1 MRKTMRRGLATLLG
15 LATLGALGVATAAPA
30 QAEPSDCPKGYFCA
44 WTTAHATGTML
55 KTTTSMP
62 TLGTWDN
69 KIQAVS
75 NRTNQYACGYDE
87 PNYKTSY
94 WGVGTR
100 GPDPGG
106 TEWGGFGLS
115 SVSSIKLVPTYRECT
130 GPAYPSWYV
139 FSEASTRSSFA
150 NLDGNLSADLLVRDK
165 AGRLWFLPGNDTG
178 KLVGGGW
185 NAMNALTRHG
195 DFSGDGKEDVIAR
208 EASTGKLWLYKG
220 AGTGY
225 VGSRV
230 LIGTGGWNSMNRLTA
245 IGDLSGDGRSDLLA
259 VEKST
264 GKLWLYPGTAT
275 GPLGARKLIGS
286 GGWNS
291 MNALVAP
298 GDLNGDG
305 RDDLLAREA
314 STGKLWRYPT
324 KTGALGSRAL
334 VGGGWNVMTTFVGIG
349 NVDYG
354 DPNDLLTITGS
365 GASTSLTGNSCQGA
379 GCMMVYSGKGT
390 GGLNAGAGHDSD
402 YNWDDMNAVF

>member
-1 MRKTMRRGLATLLG
+1 MRKTMRRGLASLLG

-55 KTTTSMP
+55 KTTKSMA

-87 PNYKTSY
+87 PNYTTSY
-94 WGVGTR
+94 WSVGTR
-100 GPDPGG
+100 EPDPGG

-115 SVSSIKLVPTYRECT
+115 SVSSIKIVPTERECT
-130 GPAYPSWYV
+130 GPAYPSWSAV
-139 FSEASTRSSFA
+139 SEGSTRSSFA
-150 NLDGNLSADLLVRDK
+150 NLDGNLLADLLVRDR
-165 AGRLWFLPGNDTG
+165 AGRLWFLPGSGGG
-178 KLVGGGW
+178 KLIGSGW

-220 AGTGY
+220 SGTGY

-230 LIGTGGWNSMNRLTA
+230 LIGSGGWNSMNQLTA
-245 IGDLSGDGRSDLLA
+245 FGDLTGDGRSDLLA

-264 GKLWLYPGTAT
+264 GKLWLYPGT
-275 GPLGARKLIGS
+275 GSGLGARKLLGS
-286 GGWNS
+286 GGWNA

-305 RDDLLAREA
+305 KADLLAREA

-324 KTGALGSRAL
+324 KPGALGSRLL
-334 VGGGWNVMTTFVGIG
+334 VGSGWNVMKTFVGIG
-349 NVDYG
+349 NVEYG

-365 GASTSLTGNSCQGA
+365 GASTSLTGNSCAGA
-379 GCMMVYSGKGT
+379 GCMMVYPGKGT
-390 GGLNAGAGHDSD
+390 GGLNPGYGLDGD

>member
-1 MRKTMRRGLATLLG
+1 MSKTMRRALASLLG

-75 NRTNQYACGYDE
+75 NRTNQFACGYDE
-87 PNYKTSY
+87 PHYTSSS

-100 GPDPGG
+100 APDPGG

-115 SVSSIKLVPTYRECT
+115 SVSSIKIVPTERECT
-130 GPAYPSWYV
+130 GPAYPFWSAV
-139 FSEASTRSSFA
+139 SEASTRSSFA
-150 NLDGNLSADLLVRDK
+150 NLDGNFLADLLVRDK
-165 AGRLWFLPGNDTG
+165 AGRLWFLPGNGSG
-178 KLVGGGW
+178 KLVGSGW

-220 AGTGY
+220 SGTGS

-230 LIGTGGWNSMNRLTA
+230 LIGAGGWNSMNHLTA
-245 IGDLSGDGRSDLLA
+245 FGDLSGDGRSDLLA

-264 GKLWLYPGTAT
+264 GKLWLYPGTT
-275 GPLGARKLIGS
+275 SGGLGARKLIGS

-305 RDDLLAREA
+305 RADLLAREA

-324 KTGALGSRAL
+324 RTGALGTRVL
-334 VGGGWNVMTTFVGIG
+334 VGGGWNVMKTFVGIG
-349 NVDYG
+349 NVEYG

-365 GASTSLTGNSCQGA
+365 GASTSLTGNSCAGA
-379 GCMMVYSGKGT
+379 GCMMVYPGRGT
-390 GGLNAGAGHDSD
+390 GGLGAGYGHDGD

>member
-1 MRKTMRRGLATLLG
+1 MRKTMRRGLASLLG

-55 KTTTSMP
+55 KTTKSMA

-69 KIQAVS
+69 KIQSVS

-87 PNYKTSY
+87 PNYTTSY
-94 WGVGTR
+94 WSVGTR
-100 GPDPGG
+100 EPDPGG

-115 SVSSIKLVPTYRECT
+115 SVSSIKIVPTERECT
-130 GPAYPSWYV
+130 GPAYPSWSAV
-139 FSEASTRSSFA
+139 SEGS
-150 NLDGNLSADLLVRDK
+150 
-165 AGRLWFLPGNDTG
+165 
-178 KLVGGGW
+178 
-185 NAMNALTRHG
+185 TRHG

-220 AGTGY
+220 SGTGY

-230 LIGTGGWNSMNRLTA
+230 LLGSGGWNSMNQLTA
-245 IGDLSGDGRSDLLA
+245 FGDLTGDGRSDLLA

-264 GKLWLYPGTAT
+264 GKLWLYPGT
-275 GPLGARKLIGS
+275 GSGLGARKPLGS
-286 GGWNS
+286 GGWNA

-305 RDDLLAREA
+305 KADLLAREA

-324 KTGALGSRAL
+324 KPGALGSRLL
-334 VGGGWNVMTTFVGIG
+334 VGSGWNVMKTFVGIG
-349 NVDYG
+349 NVEYG

-365 GASTSLTGNSCQGA
+365 GASTSLTGNSCAGA
-379 GCMMVYSGKGT
+379 GCMMVYPGKGT
-390 GGLNAGAGHDSD
+390 GGLNPGYGLDGD